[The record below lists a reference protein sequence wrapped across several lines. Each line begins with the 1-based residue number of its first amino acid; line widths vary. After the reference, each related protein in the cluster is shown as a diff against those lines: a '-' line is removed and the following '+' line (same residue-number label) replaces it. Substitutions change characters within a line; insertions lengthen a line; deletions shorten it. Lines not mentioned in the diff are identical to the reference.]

1 MFVVFKILGYNV
13 PVMKI
18 QKPKLATILEPFDND
33 LTVFDE
39 GYIQD
44 IKFDKESLE
53 SLEKN
58 DIKIDSCCFK
68 DSILK
73 DSELENVH
81 FIKANLYRIRF
92 INCRCMG
99 IEITDS
105 LLKNVL
111 FDSCNAAYSNFGLS
125 SFKNVLFHHTN
136 LENSGFI
143 QCMFDH
149 LEFDRACLNNSDFF
163 NTNLDKIDF
172 SSSDINNIGVSEN
185 LLKGIILSPE
195 QALEFIKLLGI
206 KVKE

>member
-1 MFVVFKILGYNV
+1 MFMVFKILGYNV

-73 DSELENVH
+73 DIYFENVELLDIVFDHCELENVH
-81 FIKANLYRIRF
+81 FIKANLYRIQF

-125 SFKNVLFHHTN
+125 SFKNDLFHHN
-136 LENSGFI
+136 NMEN
-143 QCMFDH
+143 
-149 LEFDRACLNNSDFF
+149 
-163 NTNLDKIDF
+163 
-172 SSSDINNIGVSEN
+172 
-185 LLKGIILSPE
+185 
-195 QALEFIKLLGI
+195 
-206 KVKE
+206 